1 MWHANYIYVQ
11 MQHNYVVC

>member
-1 MWHANYIYVQ
+1 MRHVNYIYVQ